1 MLEQINNIEYV
12 LLGLFNVGIV
22 ARIIKTIIDGMQD
35 ENFPT
40 KKYIKNYIK
49 IIIVVNTISAV
60 VIVISNYF
68 TR

>member
-1 MLEQINNIEYV
+1 LLEQINNIEYV

-49 IIIVVNTISAV
+49 IIIVVNTISAF

>member
-1 MLEQINNIEYV
+1 LLEQINNIEYV